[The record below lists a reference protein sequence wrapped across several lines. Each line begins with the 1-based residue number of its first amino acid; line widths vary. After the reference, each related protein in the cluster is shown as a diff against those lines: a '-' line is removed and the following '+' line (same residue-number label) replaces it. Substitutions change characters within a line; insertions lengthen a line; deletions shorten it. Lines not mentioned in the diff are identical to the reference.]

1 MEVVLE
7 AKKLMKIYNTGGRKF
22 SAIKGIDL
30 KIEKGLFYTIIG
42 KSGSGKSTLLHMLS
56 GLDKPTAGHV
66 FIDGV
71 DIHKIKDSELAK
83 LRRQK
88 IGFVFQSY
96 NLLPEFCAE
105 ENIKMPLYLSRKVPD
120 KKYIKEIMRR
130 LEITDLKLKFPN
142 QLSGGEQ
149 QRVAIAR
156 ALAAKPSIIFADEP
170 TGNLDEATGKKVMNL
185 LRTMQQEFHQTV
197 LLVTHDTEMAGQADK
212 LIRLQDGMIIG

>member
-1 MEVVLE
+1 M
-7 AKKLMKIYNTGGRKF
+7 MKIYNTGGRKF

>member
-1 MEVVLE
+1 MDVVLE
-7 AKKLMKIYNTGGRKF
+7 AKKLKKTYNTGGRKF

-197 LLVTHDTEMAGQADK
+197 LLVTHDTEIAGQADK

>member
-105 ENIKMPLYLSRKVPD
+105 ENIKMPLYLNRKVPD

-197 LLVTHDTEMAGQADK
+197 LLVTHDTEIAGQADK
-212 LIRLQDGMIIG
+212 LIRLQDGMIRG

>member
-105 ENIKMPLYLSRKVPD
+105 ENIKMPLYLNRKVPD

-197 LLVTHDTEMAGQADK
+197 LLVTHDTEIAGQADK

>member
-1 MEVVLE
+1 MEAVLE

-197 LLVTHDTEMAGQADK
+197 LLVTHDTEIAGQADK

>member
-1 MEVVLE
+1 MEVVLV

-105 ENIKMPLYLSRKVPD
+105 ENIKMPLYLNRKVPD

-197 LLVTHDTEMAGQADK
+197 LLVTHDTEIAGQADK

>member
-1 MEVVLE
+1 
-7 AKKLMKIYNTGGRKF
+7 MKIYNTGGRKF

-105 ENIKMPLYLSRKVPD
+105 ENIKMPLYLNRKVPD

-197 LLVTHDTEMAGQADK
+197 LLVTHDTEIAGQADK